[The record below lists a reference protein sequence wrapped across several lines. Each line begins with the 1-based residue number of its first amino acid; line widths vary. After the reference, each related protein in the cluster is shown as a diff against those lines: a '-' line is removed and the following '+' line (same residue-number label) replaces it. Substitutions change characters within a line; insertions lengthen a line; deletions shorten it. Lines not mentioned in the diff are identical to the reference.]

1 MNPASIILG
10 IIIVILI
17 YVLYKYFTNDST
29 TLGALID
36 LSTTSETNALITK
49 DKIKNSTS
57 ARYSYGIWL
66 YVNTWETL
74 NEKNVFY
81 RKNGTDPNIY
91 DIRLYL
97 DQSAPSLKCDF
108 YTTKKETVT
117 ITNNFPIQKWV
128 YIVVSVDST
137 LVDTYLDGKLITSQQ
152 LTGIPK
158 VSDTD
163 IFIGNF
169 KAYAD
174 KFERWT
180 TPMDPQT
187 VWKNYMA
194 GNGGSTITKMFSSY
208 GIDITFKKDNVE
220 QQKFKL
226 L

>member
-29 TLGALID
+29 TLGSLID
-36 LSTTSETNALITK
+36 LSTTRETNALITK

-97 DQSAPSLKCDF
+97 DKSAPSLKCDF

-117 ITNNFPIQKWV
+117 ITNNFPIQKWTHV
-128 YIVVSVDST
+128 IISVDNQI
-137 LVDTYLDGKLITSQQ
+137 VDTYLDGKLVLSTKLANLPVTSSADIAIGEK
-152 LTGIPK
+152 TT
-158 VSDTD
+158 SD
-163 IFIGNF
+163 IFLSRINRCT
-169 KAYAD
+169 YV
-174 KFERWT
+174 
-180 TPMDPQT
+180 MDPQSA
-187 VWKNYMA
+187 WNNYLK
-194 GNGGSTITKMFSSY
+194 GSGYSKSSNFNLKLSVLQDE
-208 GIDITFKKDNVE
+208 IE
-220 QQKFKL
+220 QAKFAL
-226 L
+226 F